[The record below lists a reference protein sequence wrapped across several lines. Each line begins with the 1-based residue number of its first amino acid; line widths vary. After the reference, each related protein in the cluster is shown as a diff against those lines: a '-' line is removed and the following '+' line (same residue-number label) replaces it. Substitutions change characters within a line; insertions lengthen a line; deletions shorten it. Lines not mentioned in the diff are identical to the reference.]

1 MKVSVGAPVK
11 GTSFFNRDAEI
22 KSLWRHLQDR
32 HVLLL
37 APRRV
42 GKTSL
47 LMRLEDDASRLRD
60 THPVYVTVEGAQD
73 EAGFLSALTEKISAA
88 QGSRAFRWKRAGAW
102 VSRKANKVN
111 QVDIK
116 GGVGFD
122 SADPTLA
129 EQAATLT
136 AGLRELKGDWIILLD
151 ELPVF
156 VLRLLKA
163 DPTAARARAFLE
175 WFRSLRQDLTSMKNG
190 SVRWC
195 VAGSIGLDTLS
206 RRYNLAASIN
216 DLHPMNIGPFS
227 ERHAHAYLQALAE
240 SYEISLDEA
249 VRRRVLEYVEWFI
262 PYYLGIFFD
271 EIYTAMHDHGER
283 PTPELVDKVYA
294 QIIGPTR
301 RAYFDTWWQR
311 LVEQLGEPE
320 CSWAQAVL
328 GACAADPAGRPRD
341 ALSLALAPHITDSGS
356 RKLDLDMLL
365 DLLVSDGYLVEEGG
379 RFRFRTGLLRQYWL
393 RRQGPRGR

>member
-11 GTSFFNRDAEI
+11 GANFFNRDAEI
-22 KSLWRHLQDR
+22 KSLWRRLQDR

-47 LMRLEDDASRLRD
+47 LMRLEEEASRLKNLR
-60 THPVYVTVEGAQD
+60 PVYLTVEGAQD
-73 EAGFLSALTEKISAA
+73 EVGFLSALTEKISAA
-88 QGSRAFRWKRAGAW
+88 HGSRPFRWKRVSAW
-102 VSRKANKVN
+102 LSRKANKVK

-129 EQAATLT
+129 EQAATL
-136 AGLRELKGDWIILLD
+136 ASGLRELKGDWIIFLD

-175 WFRSLRQDLTSMKNG
+175 WFRSLRQDLTSMKDG

-206 RRYNLAASIN
+206 RRHNMAASIN
-216 DLHPMNIGPFS
+216 DLHPMNIGPFD
-227 ERHAHAYLQALAE
+227 ERHAHSYLQALAE

-249 VRRRVLEYVEWFI
+249 VRRRVLEHVEWLI

-271 EIYTAMHDHGER
+271 EIYTAIHDHSER
-283 PTPELVDKVYA
+283 PTPELVDRVHA
-294 QIIGPTR
+294 HIIGPTR

-320 CSWAQAVL
+320 AGWAQTVL
-328 GACAADPAGRPRD
+328 GACAADPAGRRRD
-341 ALSLALAPHITDSGS
+341 TLSLALGPHVADPE
-356 RKLDLDMLL
+356 RRELELDMLL
-365 DLLVSDGYLVEEGG
+365 DLLVSDGYLVEEGE

-393 RRQGPRGR
+393 KRQGPRGR